1 MLIRAEGIS
10 KTFGPKDVLKNVTF
24 NVDDN
29 DRIGL
34 VGPNGAGKTTLLKIM
49 MGEVRPDGGDLSIR
63 TNKIVYLSQFPSFD
77 DDATVGEALQ
87 GEGVRS
93 EDQVRLEELEAM
105 MASGTLPP
113 GMDWN
118 DISMEY
124 AMLQE
129 KIVAPD
135 KSDAERALDHL
146 KVFGIDDRADGK
158 VSELSGGERA
168 KVHLSKILAQAEKAD
183 LLILDEPT
191 NHLDIDAVEWLEDYL
206 LDFKGAVVIV
216 SHDRYFL
223 DRTVTQ
229 IFDLEDG
236 RLRRYGGNYSQ
247 YVDKKSMEMERQRKE
262 YERNLRER
270 ERHARIA
277 DEQHRAL
284 WFSSTHKTR
293 LKMLE
298 RMEVKEAP
306 DKKKDLSIE
315 ISTAQKAGK
324 NMVIAKKLKVKR
336 AGRTIF

>member
-1 MLIRAEGIS
+1 MLIRAERIS

-146 KVFGIDDRADGK
+146 KV
-158 VSELSGGERA
+158 
-168 KVHLSKILAQAEKAD
+168 
-183 LLILDEPT
+183 
-191 NHLDIDAVEWLEDYL
+191 
-206 LDFKGAVVIV
+206 
-216 SHDRYFL
+216 
-223 DRTVTQ
+223 
-229 IFDLEDG
+229 
-236 RLRRYGGNYSQ
+236 
-247 YVDKKSMEMERQRKE
+247 
-262 YERNLRER
+262 
-270 ERHARIA
+270 
-277 DEQHRAL
+277 
-284 WFSSTHKTR
+284 
-293 LKMLE
+293 
-298 RMEVKEAP
+298 
-306 DKKKDLSIE
+306 
-315 ISTAQKAGK
+315 
-324 NMVIAKKLKVKR
+324 
-336 AGRTIF
+336 